1 MVAIAIVIALLL
13 AGVAGLVILCVSLY
27 RLGRKHPEDLRWPPP

>member
-1 MVAIAIVIALLL
+1 MVAVAIVVALVL

-27 RLGRKHPEDLRWPPP
+27 RIGRRHPEDLEWPPP